1 MTTQQVPE
9 QQSTL
14 RQVAG
19 VIVAQRQT
27 EGGGFVVRRPF
38 PTARIEHIDPFM
50 LLDEMGPV
58 VYEPGKAI
66 GAPDHPHR
74 GFETVTYILS
84 GEMEHRDSNGGH
96 GVITPGAV
104 QWMTAGA
111 GVVHSE
117 MPTEQMMRNGGR
129 MHGFQL
135 WVNLPAA
142 KKMIPPRYQGYEAHE
157 IPHKD
162 LSGEGVLRVIAG
174 RVDGVDGVVD
184 TTIPATYAHVSL
196 KAGERFAWSPETG
209 HTVLVHV
216 FVGSAEVNATVA
228 DDGHMVVFERTAG
241 DVHITAGE
249 SGAEMLL
256 LAALPINEPVA
267 RYGPFV
273 MNTREEIIT
282 AFEDYEAG
290 RLGSI
295 VASGPGVSRA

>member
-1 MTTQQVPE
+1 MNVETSE
-9 QQSTL
+9 
-14 RQVAG
+14 RAVAG

-58 VYEPGKAI
+58 VYEPGRAI

-74 GFETVTYILS
+74 GFETVTYILD

-117 MPTEQMMRNGGR
+117 MPTSQMMRNGGR

-157 IPHKD
+157 IPGKS
-162 LSGEGVLRVIAG
+162 LPGGGTLRVIAG
-174 RVDGVDGVVD
+174 HVDGVDGVVD
-184 TTIPATYAHVSL
+184 TTSPATYGHLTLAR
-196 KAGERFAWSPETG
+196 GESFTWSPETG

-216 FVGSAEVNATVA
+216 FVGSAVVNQTAA
-228 DDGHMVVFERTAG
+228 DDGHMVVCERTAG
-241 DVHITAGE
+241 DVHITAGDD
-249 SGAEMLL
+249 GAEILL
-256 LAALPINEPVA
+256 LAALPLHEPVA

-273 MNTREEIIT
+273 MNTREEIIQ

-295 VASGPGVSRA
+295 VASGPGISRS

>member
-1 MTTQQVPE
+1 MGVDMT
-9 QQSTL
+9 
-14 RQVAG
+14 RRAVAG
-19 VIVAQRQT
+19 VISAQRQI

-38 PTARIEHIDPFM
+38 PTGRIEHIDPFM

-58 VYEPGKAI
+58 VYEPGRAV

-74 GFETVTYILS
+74 GFETVTYIID

-117 MPTEQMMRNGGR
+117 LPTDRMMRDGGR

-142 KKMIPPRYQGYEAHE
+142 KKMIPPRYQGFEAHE
-157 IPHKD
+157 IPTVRADDH
-162 LSGEGVLRVIAG
+162 VLRVIAG
-174 RVDGVDGVVD
+174 SVAGTTGVVD
-184 TTIPATYAHVSL
+184 TTSPATYAHLTLGSG
-196 KAGERFAWSPETG
+196 ARFAWDPDDG

-216 FVGSAEVNATVA
+216 FSGSAVVNDTDA
-228 DDGHMVVFERTAG
+228 DDGSMVVCERSAGRVDIVAG
-241 DVHITAGE
+241 DT
-249 SGAEMLL
+249 GAEILL
-256 LAALPINEPVA
+256 LAALPLYEPVA

-273 MNTREEIIT
+273 MNTREEIVR